1 MYMDESKK
9 RMKSLDERFVKLK
22 YMDEISFKTI
32 MLDENHMYM
41 NDSYKKT
48 WNIWMNVEQ
57 GWTFG
62 W

>member
-1 MYMDESKK
+1 MTWKIFFHMYMDESKK

-48 WNIWMNVEQ
+48 
-57 GWTFG
+57 
-62 W
+62 